1 MAPFGI
7 KYFLKQYLLDEG
19 YYTEKSCD
27 SKQYIR
33 AKSETRGEEKRKP
46 VRNEAA
52 TQETQTGGYQ
62 QAQYLVGFHVTV
74 TERFIFIFLFVD
86 SPVYSLPVGQEE
98 FSPRRLYFYTDWSEE
113 LGRTTEQ
120 YHAANKES
128 EEENKGKNRQN
139 TLEHLAY
146 GQL

>member
-1 MAPFGI
+1 MVLLGL

-52 TQETQTGGYQ
+52 TQETQTVGYQ

-74 TERFIFIFLFVD
+74 TEIFINIFLFID
-86 SPVYSLPVGQEE
+86 SPFYPLHVGQEE
-98 FSPRRLYFYTDWSEE
+98 FSTRRLYFYTDWSEE
-113 LGRTTEQ
+113 LGRTTEHH
-120 YHAANKES
+120 HAANKES
-128 EEENKGKNRQN
+128 KEEN
-139 TLEHLAY
+139 T
-146 GQL
+146 